1 MAGPAPSTGRYSAE
15 AAQFITEALT
25 RAAVLYEKHT
35 EQTGNRHLTAQQL
48 LDGVVDLAAERWG
61 TLADQVLRDLG
72 IHTSDDIGGI
82 TFQLIADGVFA
93 KQPEDRIEDFR
104 GGPLAAALDL
114 RYRRRLGLDAPS

>member
-1 MAGPAPSTGRYSAE
+1 M
-15 AAQFITEALT
+15 FITEALT
-25 RAAVLYEKHT
+25 RAAVIHEKNSKK
-35 EQTGNRHLTAQQL
+35 TGNRHLCAQQL

-93 KQPEDRIEDFR
+93 KQAEDRIEDFH
-104 GGPLAAALDL
+104 GGPLAPALEL
-114 RYRRRLGLDAPS
+114 SYRRRLGLDAPP